1 MLEPEKIFTKVFF
14 VFTFVF
20 INALFVL
27 IEFALV
33 RIRMSELDL
42 LVSKGNAAAKLTRN
56 MIDNLNDYISAAQ
69 LGITI
74 VNLLLGFIGEDIFVE
89 IFHPFFS
96 MLQLGD
102 SFAHTASVIF
112 GILVITFLTVSI
124 GEIAPK
130 TLAIRFPLKIS
141 LFLAIP
147 LKIFFNIFKPFIF
160 LLNKFSELFLRV
172 IGIKSVPK
180 DEMMH
185 SEDEIR
191 YIIAEGKKSGVID
204 STEHQLI
211 EKIFDFNDKIAR
223 EIMVPRNNM
232 IALNINQSRDYI
244 IQKVID
250 EGFSR
255 IPVYKDSTDN
265 IIGVIYSKDLIS
277 AAEHKAVIALQDILR
292 PVHFIPETK
301 HIGEVLKDLQR
312 KRIHLAIVV
321 NEHGG
326 VEGLLTLED
335 IIEEIVGEIEDEY
348 DIETNS
354 VQRGKKGVFLVNPE
368 MEIKEFNKR
377 FKAEIPVDVDDY
389 QTLSGF
395 LQTVT
400 GHIPEIYE
408 RIDYKDITMT
418 VMKKSQNKLLQIKIQ
433 KNTI

>member
-1 MLEPEKIFTKVFF
+1 MLEAERIFTKFFFIF
-14 VFTFVF
+14 VFVI
-20 INALFVL
+20 INALFVV
-27 IEFALV
+27 IEYSLV
-33 RIRMSELDL
+33 RIRASELDTL
-42 LVSKGNAAAKLTRN
+42 IAKGNSAAKLTKSLV
-56 MIDNLNDYISAAQ
+56 DDLNKYISASQ

-74 VNLLLGFIGEDIFVE
+74 VNLLLGFIGEDIFIQ
-89 IFHPFFS
+89 IFEPLFRLIGFASAFS
-96 MLQLGD
+96 
-102 SFAHTASVIF
+102 HTSALIV
-112 GILVITFLTVSI
+112 GILMITFLTVSI

-141 LFLAIP
+141 LFLSLP
-147 LKIFFNIFKPFIF
+147 LKIFYNVFKPFIY
-160 LLNKFSELFLRV
+160 LLNKFSELFLRLL
-172 IGIKSVPK
+172 GIKNIPK
-180 DEMMH
+180 EEMKH

-211 EKIFDFNDKIAR
+211 EKIFDFNDKVAR

-232 IALNINQSRDYI
+232 FALNINQDRDYI
-244 IQKVID
+244 ISKVIE

-277 AAEHKAVIALQDILR
+277 AAEHKEVIVLQDILR

-301 HIGEVLKDLQR
+301 HIGEVLKDFQR
-312 KRIHLAIVV
+312 KHIHLSIVV

-326 VEGLLTLED
+326 VEGLVTLED

-348 DIETNS
+348 DIETNE
-354 VQRGKKGVFLVNPE
+354 VQRGKKGVYLVNPQI
-368 MEIKEFNKR
+368 EIKEFNKR
-377 FKAEIPVDVDDY
+377 FNTDIPVDSDDY

-408 RIDYKDITMT
+408 RIDYKNISMT
-418 VMKKSQNKLLQIKIQ
+418 VMKKAANKLLQLKIQ
-433 KNTI
+433 KISN

>member
-1 MLEPEKIFTKVFF
+1 MLEAKRIFTRLFFIF
-14 VFTFVF
+14 VFVI
-20 INALFVL
+20 INALFVV
-27 IEFALV
+27 IEYSLV
-33 RIRMSELDL
+33 RLRVSELDTL
-42 LVSKGNAAAKLTRN
+42 IVKGNSAAKLTKSLVE
-56 MIDNLNDYISAAQ
+56 NLNKYISASQ

-89 IFHPFFS
+89 MFEPLVRLTGLNNTVS
-96 MLQLGD
+96 
-102 SFAHTASVIF
+102 HTGAVII
-112 GILVITFLTVSI
+112 GILLITFLTVSI

-141 LFLAIP
+141 LFLSLP
-147 LKIFFNIFKPFIF
+147 LKIFYNIFKPFIF
-160 LLNKFSELFLRV
+160 LLNKFSELFLRLL
-172 IGIKSVPK
+172 GIKNIPK
-180 DEMMH
+180 EEMKH

-211 EKIFDFNDKIAR
+211 EKIFDFNDKVAR

-232 IALNINQSRDYI
+232 FALDINQDRDYI
-244 IQKVID
+244 IQKVIE

-301 HIGEVLKDLQR
+301 HIGEVLKDFQR
-312 KRIHLAIVV
+312 KHIHLAIVV

-326 VEGLLTLED
+326 VEGLVTLED

-377 FKAEIPVDVDDY
+377 FKSDIPVDADEY

-408 RIDYKDITMT
+408 RIDYKELTMT
-418 VMKKSQNKLLQIKIQ
+418 VMKKSQNKLIQIKIE
-433 KNTI
+433 KNNN

>member
-1 MLEPEKIFTKVFF
+1 MLEAERIFTKFFFIF
-14 VFTFVF
+14 VFVI
-20 INALFVL
+20 INALFVV
-27 IEFALV
+27 IEYSLV
-33 RIRMSELDL
+33 RLRSSELDTL
-42 LVSKGNAAAKLTRN
+42 IAKGNSAAKLTKSLV
-56 MIDNLNDYISAAQ
+56 DDLNKYISASQ

-74 VNLLLGFIGEDIFVE
+74 VNLLLGFIGEDIFIQ
-89 IFHPFFS
+89 IFEPIFLSLGGAATFS
-96 MLQLGD
+96 
-102 SFAHTASVIF
+102 HTAALII
-112 GILVITFLTVSI
+112 GILLITFLTVSI

-141 LFLAIP
+141 LFLSLP
-147 LKIFFNIFKPFIF
+147 LKIFFNVFKPFIF
-160 LLNKFSELFLRV
+160 LLNKFSELFLRL
-172 IGIKSVPK
+172 IGIKNIPK
-180 DEMMH
+180 EEMQH

-211 EKIFDFNDKIAR
+211 EKIFDFNDKLAR

-232 IALNINQSRDYI
+232 FALNINQDRDYI
-244 IQKVID
+244 IQKVIE

-277 AAEHKAVIALQDILR
+277 AAEHREVIVLQDILR
-292 PVHFIPETK
+292 SVHFIPETK
-301 HIGEVLKDLQR
+301 HIGEVLKDFQR
-312 KRIHLAIVV
+312 KHIHLAVVV

-326 VEGLLTLED
+326 VEGLVTLED

-354 VQRGKKGVFLVNPE
+354 VQRGKKGVYLVNPQI
-368 MEIKEFNKR
+368 EIKEFNKR
-377 FKAEIPVDVDDY
+377 FKTDIPVDSDDY

-408 RIDYKDITMT
+408 RIDYKDISMT
-418 VMKKSQNKLLQIKIQ
+418 VMKKAQNKLLQIKIQ
-433 KNTI
+433 NITN